1 MANQTKLY
9 EKLEPVLELCDRHVF
24 QGIAYVPLD
33 ETSPLRHGK
42 HFCRFCRSR
51 LADGKTAHQCRR
63 SVLQAGELALHTG
76 EPSYTICWL
85 GLSSFVVPVAPRG
98 RLIGAI
104 TVGGYALSDDQKSS
118 DSLSTALPASA
129 HDEHDA
135 RLQSEIAGIQVVTP
149 FEIRQAA
156 IFVWDTL
163 LAAGLNNA
171 RVILERHETHQLQRR
186 IAEQIH
192 QYQESQAV
200 PGDPVELLSG
210 ISASLRN
217 GEQDRIM
224 LLLNDYCCR
233 VLLHEAS
240 EPDRVKAHFQLLSGL
255 LTREKA
261 LSSRKSIETVLYED
275 QHALRD
281 MMQMASI
288 EDMCYWMYRRVSKFF
303 NDQAEPAPN
312 RVRLSDRVLDWL
324 QINHGGDVS
333 LDAAADELG
342 ASVSSIVK
350 TLKKQT
356 GQTFLQHLHAIR
368 LTQAKELL
376 ATTDNPVYEIAEQ
389 CGYYDPS
396 HFNHRFKSEVNMTP
410 VEFRRSCR

>member
-1 MANQTKLY
+1 MKNQKFY
-9 EKLEPVLELCDRHVF
+9 DKLEPVLGLCDRHLF
-24 QGIAYVPLD
+24 QGIAYVPTD
-33 ETSPLRHGK
+33 ETTPLRHGA

-51 LADGKTAHQCRR
+51 LDDPGTAVHCRR

-104 TVGGYALSDDQKSS
+104 TVGGYALSDDQKESAALQAS
-118 DSLSTALPASA
+118 TDSAAPADADRRRTEIDDLP
-129 HDEHDA
+129 
-135 RLQSEIAGIQVVTP
+135 VVSP

-156 IFVWDTL
+156 LFVWDTL

-192 QYQESQAV
+192 QYQETRAV
-200 PGDPVELLSG
+200 PASPIDLLPP
-210 ISASLRN
+210 ISAGLRN
-217 GEQDRIM
+217 GERDRVM

-240 EPDRVKAHFQLLSGL
+240 DHERVKAHFYLLSGL
-255 LTREKA
+255 LTREKTLSGGLSMEVA
-261 LSSRKSIETVLYED
+261 LYDD
-275 QHALRD
+275 QHALRE
-281 MMQMASI
+281 MMEMNNI
-288 EDMCYWMYRRVSKFF
+288 EDMCYWMYRRV
-303 NDQAEPAPN
+303 
-312 RVRLSDRVLDWL
+312 VRYFDARLHPSGSPMKLRERLLEWL
-324 QINHGGDVS
+324 QRNHGNKVT
-333 LDAAADELG
+333 LEIAAEEVG

-350 TLKKQT
+350 CLKKET
-356 GQTFLQHLHAIR
+356 GRTFLQHLHAIR
-368 LTQAKELL
+368 LNQAKELL
-376 ATTDNPVYEIAEQ
+376 ATTDCTVGEIADQ

-396 HFNHRFKSEVNMTP
+396 HFSHRFKTEVGMTP
-410 VEFRRSCR
+410 MEFRRSCAA